1 MGDIRYSN
9 NGGLI
14 TNYHAWIDMIA
25 SIDEEDQWI
34 EEYLAG
40 IRNSMVQTS
49 TPYSTK
55 DSGDGEG
62 EMMPDDDSDDGE
74 NYAPSDDEDD
84 SNN

>member
-1 MGDIRYSN
+1 MGDILEQRRLDYELSRLDRYDSEIN
-9 NGGLI
+9 
-14 TNYHAWIDMIA
+14 D
-25 SIDEEDQWI
+25 DEEDQWI

-62 EMMPDDDSDDGE
+62 EMMPDDDSDDSE

-84 SNN
+84 SM

>member
-1 MGDIRYSN
+1 MGDILEQRRLDYELSRLDRYDSEIN
-9 NGGLI
+9 
-14 TNYHAWIDMIA
+14 D
-25 SIDEEDQWI
+25 DEEDQWI

-62 EMMPDDDSDDGE
+62 EMMPDDDSDNGE